1 VICPT
6 CATDNRAGAKFCVEC
21 GTPLAAGCPTCGTVN
36 PPGAKFC
43 SECATPLAA
52 SARPGA
58 TAQPIGP
65 SPVGAA
71 SEPVAERRLVSVLF
85 TDLVSWTTIAAGRD
99 AEEARDLLSRYFEL
113 AQVVIERYGGVV
125 EKFIGDAVMAVWG
138 TPVAREDDA
147 ERAVRAGLDLVD
159 AVRGLGPGIE
169 ARAGVLTGEV
179 AVTIGATNQGMVAG
193 DIVNTASRLQSI
205 APAGTVVVG
214 ETTQRAAG
222 VAIVFEAVGEQVLKG
237 KTAPVPAWRAV
248 RVVAQRGGVGRSESL
263 EAPFVGR
270 DEELRQLKDL
280 FHATAREGRAR
291 LVSVVGP
298 GGIGKTRLAWEFLK
312 YVDGLLDRVW
322 WHAGRSPAYGDGI
335 SFWALG
341 EMVRGRAGL
350 VETDDEPTTRA
361 RIADTVREHV
371 ADETEAAWI
380 ESALLALLG
389 LETGIASA
397 QLFAAWRTFFE
408 RLAATSPVVMVFE
421 DLHHADNG
429 LLDFIDHLME
439 WSRGVPITVITLAR
453 PELLEK
459 RPDWGAGKRAFTS
472 IYLEPLPPEAMAKLL
487 AGLVP
492 GLPAKA
498 TAAIIARADGIPLY
512 AVETVRMLLA
522 QGRLVLEGEA
532 YRPVGDLDDL
542 AVPETLTA
550 LIAARLDGLDAA
562 DRALVEDAA
571 VLGQSFTTAG
581 LSAVSGVAPDVL
593 EPRLRALVRR
603 ELLVLDVDPRSPE
616 RGQYAFVQALIREVA
631 YNTLAKKDRKVRH
644 LAAARFFESL
654 GTDELAG
661 GLAGH
666 YLAAQRLAADEAE
679 ADALAAQA
687 RLALRG
693 AAERAAALGSHEQA
707 ITFLEQALE
716 VTTDP
721 ADRADLHERALGSA
735 MQGLQPDVV
744 VRHAEAVETER
755 RATGDR
761 AAMAK
766 AIAVHAQVINN
777 YRGDPATAKTML
789 ERAWTEYAD
798 LEATST
804 GVDLMVAL
812 GRATRGLDDQA
823 AALAWIDRYLP
834 IAERLG
840 LLVPTARGILGR
852 GVTLLVSGRPRE
864 GTILLRGAHQLAL
877 SHDLADVALNC
888 RVLLTF
894 YEQWGEPAAGLA
906 LGREGLE
913 IGRRVG
919 SRSYGFQMV
928 GNTAICACRVGEWDW
943 AGALLD
949 EWLSLE
955 VTGSF
960 FAEFFVDR
968 AILRALR
975 GELAEAGADVD
986 EAARLRASITDPQFE
1001 SYEVF
1006 ARSWAALAAVDLA
1019 GAIAHAERAVTVTGY
1034 FAPLALPLGA
1044 RAALWAGDAA
1054 TARRLMDKLAEAS
1067 YWGLALEADRV
1078 CLGAGIAALEGRT
1091 VDALAGYRE
1100 ALRAYRQLD
1109 LAFDEALA
1117 GIDMAILLG
1126 PSEREAADVA
1136 AAIATARETLT
1147 RLGAAP
1153 FLARLEAA
1161 VSGGSP
1167 PADRDAEPGRSADV
1181 TRVRSGSS

>member
-58 TAQPIGP
+58 TAQPVGP
-65 SPVGAA
+65 SPGGAA

-237 KTAPVPAWRAV
+237 KPAPVPAWRAV

-350 VETDDEPTTRA
+350 VETDDEPTTRE
-361 RIADTVREHV
+361 RIAAIVREHV
-371 ADETEAAWI
+371 PDEAEAHLV
-380 ESALLALLG
+380 EPALLALLG
-389 LETGIASA
+389 VETGVGSA
-397 QLFAAWRTFFE
+397 QLFSAWRTFFE

-472 IYLEPLPPEAMAKLL
+472 IYLEPLPPEDMTQLL

-492 GLPAKA
+492 GLQAKA
-498 TAAIIARADGIPLY
+498 TAAIVARADGIPLY

-532 YRPVGDLDDL
+532 YRPNGDLDDL

-593 EPRLRALVRR
+593 EPRLRSLVRR

-616 RGQYAFVQALIREVA
+616 RGQFAFVQALIREVA
-631 YNTLAKKDRKVRH
+631 YNTLAKRDRKARH

-654 GTDELAG
+654 DTDELAG

-687 RLALRG
+687 RIALRG
-693 AAERAAALGSHEQA
+693 AAERAAALGSYEQA

-721 ADRADLHERALGSA
+721 ADRAELHERALASA
-735 MQGLQPDVV
+735 RKGIDAEVV
-744 VRHAEAVETER
+744 VRHAAAAEDEWR
-755 RATGDR
+755 RTDDR
-761 AAMAK
+761 P
-766 AIAVHAQVINN
+766 AIAAAVAHHARAIGSHG
-777 YRGDPATAKTML
+777 GDPAAGKVML
-789 ERAWTEYAD
+789 DRAWEEFAD
-798 LEATST
+798 LEMTSA
-804 GVDLMVAL
+804 GVELMVSLA
-812 GRATRGLDDQA
+812 GASRGLDRLA
-823 AALAWIDRYLP
+823 EGLAWMERFLP

-840 LLVPTARGILGR
+840 LLEPTARGIVGR
-852 GVTLLVSGRPRE
+852 GVTLLITGRPRE
-864 GTILLRGAHQLAL
+864 GIILLRGAHQLAL
-877 SHDLADVALNC
+877 SHDLADVELNC

-894 YEQWGEPAAGLA
+894 YDQWGEPAAGVA

-919 SRSYGFQMV
+919 SRAYGFQMV
-928 GNTAICACRVGEWDW
+928 GNTSICAFRVGEWSW
-943 AGALLD
+943 VSTLLD

-955 VTGSF
+955 VTAGF

-968 AILRALR
+968 AVLRALR
-975 GELAEAGADVD
+975 GQFEESEADVD
-986 EAARLRASITDPQFE
+986 EAARLRAKLTDPQYE
-1001 SYEVF
+1001 SYEAH
-1006 ARSWAALAAVDLA
+1006 ARSWAALAAGDLA
-1019 GAIAHAERAVTVTGY
+1019 AAVGHADRAVAVTGY

-1044 RAALWAGDAA
+1044 RAALWAGDAE
-1054 TARRLMDKLAEAS
+1054 TARRLMDKLAEVS

-1091 VDALAGYRE
+1091 VEALAGYRE
-1100 ALRAYRQLD
+1100 ALRAYRQLG

-1161 VSGGSP
+1161 ASGGSP
-1167 PADRDAEPGRSADV
+1167 PADRDAEPSRSAAV